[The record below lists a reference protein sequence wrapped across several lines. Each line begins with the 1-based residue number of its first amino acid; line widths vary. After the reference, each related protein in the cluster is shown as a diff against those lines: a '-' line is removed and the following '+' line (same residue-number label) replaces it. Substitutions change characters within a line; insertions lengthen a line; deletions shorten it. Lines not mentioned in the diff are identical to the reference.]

1 MLLASEVNKWHWVI
15 TWDNPVPPN
24 SSKMLAAL
32 GRLGKLTS
40 LQTKTTVLLAPRKFV
55 SAARIRRVIVA
66 HLHPMKGNA
75 VYVNLRTKNA
85 WHYGKVTGHH
95 WQKVN

>member
-1 MLLASEVNKWHWVI
+1 
-15 TWDNPVPPN
+15 
-24 SSKMLAAL
+24 
-32 GRLGKLTS
+32 
-40 LQTKTTVLLAPRKFV
+40 
-55 SAARIRRVIVA
+55 
-66 HLHPMKGNA
+66 MKGNA